1 MSLEP
6 EEAPE
11 VAEQGLFFRV
21 VGSISRWGAYL
32 GGLTLIAIA
41 AIVTYDVF
49 ARFFGH
55 PTDWA
60 TEVAGY
66 MVIGVAVLGAA
77 ETLRHNEHFAM
88 HLVIDLLK
96 PRTQRRIGLLVWC
109 LVTALVTGLC
119 WGLVALVDN
128 SLQYG
133 LRSST
138 ILGAPLAVPQLVL
151 LAGFV
156 ALLIAL
162 LARIVALVHRIRQDR
177 P

>member
-1 MSLEP
+1 MNIEA

-11 VAEQGLFFRV
+11 VRERGFFFKL
-21 VGSISRWGAYL
+21 VGGISRWGAYL
-32 GGLTLIAIA
+32 GGVTLIAIT

-49 ARFFGH
+49 ARFLGH

-66 MVIGVAVLGAA
+66 MVIGVAVLGAG

-88 HLVIDLLK
+88 HLVVDQLK
-96 PRTQRRIGLLVWC
+96 PRARRRVGLAVWF
-109 LVTALVTGLC
+109 LVT
-119 WGLVALVDN
+119 ALVDN

-138 ILGAPLAVPQLVL
+138 IVGAPLAVPQLVL
-151 LAGFV
+151 FLGFV
-156 ALLIAL
+156 VLLLALV
-162 LARIVALVHRIRQDR
+162 ARIVALVHRIRQEPR
-177 P
+177 

>member
-1 MSLEP
+1 MNLEP

-11 VAEQGLFFRV
+11 VSERALFFKL
-21 VGSISRWGAYL
+21 VGGISRWGAYL
-32 GGLTLIAIA
+32 GGMTLITIT

-49 ARFFGH
+49 ARFLGH

-88 HLVIDLLK
+88 HLVVDLLR
-96 PRTQRRIGLLVWC
+96 PRTRRRVGLAVWS
-109 LVTALVTGLC
+109 LVTALVAGLC
-119 WGLVALVDN
+119 WGLLALVDN

-138 ILGAPLAVPQLVL
+138 IVSAPLAAPQLVL
-151 LAGFV
+151 LVGFFTLLL
-156 ALLIAL
+156 ALV
-162 LARIVALVHRIRQDR
+162 ARIVALVHRIRR
-177 P
+177 ESR

>member
-1 MSLEP
+1 VSLEP

-11 VAEQGLFFRV
+11 VSQQGIFFRF
-21 VGSISRWGAYL
+21 VGSVSRL
-32 GGLTLIAIA
+32 GVWIGGITLIAIT

-49 ARFFGH
+49 ARFLGH

-77 ETLRHNEHFAM
+77 ETFRHNEHFGM
-88 HLVIDLLK
+88 HLVIDLLA
-96 PRTQRRIGLLVWC
+96 PRTRAGVGLLVWC
-109 LVTALVTGLC
+109 LVTALVAGLC
-119 WGLVALVDN
+119 WGLLALVEN

-138 ILGAPLAVPQLVL
+138 IVSAPLAVPQLVL

-156 ALLIAL
+156 ALMLAL
-162 LARIVALVHRIRQDR
+162 LARIVALIQRARQGR

>member
-1 MSLEP
+1 MSHET
-6 EEAPE
+6 EDAPE
-11 VAEQGLFFRV
+11 LAERALFFSL
-21 VGSISRWGAYL
+21 VGAISRCGVYL
-32 GGLTLIAIA
+32 GGLTLIAIT

-60 TEVAGY
+60 TEIAGY

-88 HLVIDLLK
+88 HLVVELLR
-96 PRTQRRIGLLVWC
+96 PAARRRVGLAVWS
-109 LVTALVTGLC
+109 LVTALVVGLC
-119 WGLVALVDN
+119 WGLLALVEN

-138 ILGAPLAVPQLVL
+138 IVGAPLAVPQLVL
-151 LAGFV
+151 LLGFV
-156 ALLIAL
+156 ALLFAL
-162 LARIVALVHRIRQDR
+162 VARIVALLRRIRRDLQ
-177 P
+177 

>member
-1 MSLEP
+1 VSLEP
-6 EEAPE
+6 AEAPE
-11 VAEQGLFFRV
+11 VDEQGLFFRV
-21 VGSISRWGAYL
+21 VSGISRWGAYL
-32 GGLTLIAIA
+32 GGATLIAIT

-88 HLVIDLLK
+88 HLIVDMLQ
-96 PRTQRRIGLLVWC
+96 PRTRRRLGLVTWS
-109 LVTALVTGLC
+109 LVTALVAGMC
-119 WGLVALVDN
+119 WGLLALVDN

-138 ILGAPLAVPQLVL
+138 IVGAPLALPQLVL
-151 LAGFV
+151 LLGFV
-156 ALLIAL
+156 ALLLAL
-162 LARIVALVHRIRQDR
+162 LARVVALVNRIRQEPR
-177 P
+177 